1 MLRSPLALSLAHPLA
16 AALWSASLSDVLSFP
31 VEQLC
36 LFLLNHKMLQIFDRP
51 KWLTIG
57 GRSATYVRS
66 LHQALIS
73 NEVTVHT
80 STEVTKVR
88 PADGEGELWEV
99 ISNARSL
106 GTFDQV
112 VFACP
117 PSLAAKMLSS
127 SCVDAETKQVL
138 EAVKYEQVSPEKA
151 NNQCFNIMSHALTP
165 SLSSQNSVIL
175 HSDPALMPSRRSAW
189 ASWNCLGVTDLLVNG
204 LCFNDNEGPRMK
216 SSFVTY
222 WLNKLQSL
230 KTSANFFVSLN
241 PRNPPDP
248 KTVHGVFNLS
258 HPQFTRSTLAA
269 TAKIRILNRANNNLF
284 FCGAW
289 MGFGFHEDGLRSGL
303 EVANLISPSSDEG
316 TIQPLKPPD
325 LYVPPKPSAL
335 SFLITTLPIRLC
347 KYLVNRFLIKSIV
360 KGKLILDLPDGSTI
374 EVRKGFNS

>member
-1 MLRSPLALSLAHPLA
+1 
-16 AALWSASLSDVLSFP
+16 
-31 VEQLC
+31 
-36 LFLLNHKMLQIFDRP
+36 MLQIFDRP

-138 EAVKYEQVSPEKA
+138 EAVKYEQ
-151 NNQCFNIMSHALTP
+151 
-165 SLSSQNSVIL
+165 NSVIL

-204 LCFNDNEGPRMK
+204 LCFNDNEVRVDKLHHETNKSRCLLLIDIVLTLTARNPTLVAQGPRMK

-303 EVANLISPSSDEG
+303 EVANIISPSSDEG

-325 LYVPPKPSAL
+325 LYVPPKSSAL
-335 SFLITTLPIRLC
+335 SFLITTVPIRLC